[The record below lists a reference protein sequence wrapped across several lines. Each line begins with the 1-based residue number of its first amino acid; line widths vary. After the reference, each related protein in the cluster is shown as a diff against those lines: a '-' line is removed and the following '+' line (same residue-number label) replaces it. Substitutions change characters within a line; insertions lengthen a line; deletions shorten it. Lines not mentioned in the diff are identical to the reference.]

1 MIELEFQPRGLFR
14 TRIEVNVGGVPLTNI
29 ERSAFGGNGHFELD
43 GVRYEVQRGFFRRD
57 AHLLREGHIR
67 ARAGRRSF
75 FSRSL
80 EVDCGERTY
89 ELVRP
94 FLSATAELRFQGRV
108 VGRSRRT
115 GWFRATR
122 SFECPEVVEPA
133 VAVFLGWLLVSLEEK
148 RTSAPT

>member
-1 MIELEFQPRGLFR
+1 MIELEFQPRGFFR
-14 TRIEVNVGGVPLTNI
+14 TKIEVNVGGVPLTNI
-29 ERSAFGGNGHFELD
+29 ERSAFGGNGHFDLE

-67 ARAGRRSF
+67 ARAGRRSML
-75 FSRSL
+75 SRSL

-94 FLSATAELRFQGRV
+94 FLSGATELRSDGRV
-108 VGRSRRT
+108 VGLSRRT

-122 SFECPEVVEPA
+122 SLECPEEVEPA
-133 VAVFLGWLLVSLEEK
+133 VAVFLGWLLISLEEK
-148 RTSAPT
+148 RTAAPS